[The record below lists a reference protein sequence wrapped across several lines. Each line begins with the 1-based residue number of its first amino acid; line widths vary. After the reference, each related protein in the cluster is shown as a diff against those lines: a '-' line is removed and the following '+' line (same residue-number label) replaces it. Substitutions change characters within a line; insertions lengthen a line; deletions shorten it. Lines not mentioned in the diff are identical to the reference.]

1 MHVAFILDIG
11 MEVVALLSVQLEQ
24 EQRLL
29 GLLWSTPGNI
39 FDALPEIYY

>member
-11 MEVVALLSVQLEQ
+11 MEVALLSVQLEQ